1 MPLVQAKCTNC
12 GASLL
17 VDNAKEAAICQYCGA
32 AYVVEQ
38 AINNFVTMKDP
49 AALHAL
55 GDEAVAECDY
65 ETAEKYYTELY
76 TQNSRDLSANAKR
89 LLVHSVNVLHNAS
102 PNGLYQDGV
111 KWYSNS
117 MQALLKYFQ
126 SNDNVPDRDIILL
139 LRLLYMVNFVTRSG
153 FRVFNIHHVDD
164 LRGRFLQVLL
174 FAETAKAH
182 VEILNCCIEQ
192 KRDIDCSEKAQL
204 VEKSYAMIH
213 RTIDGKQ
220 DEILACASVV
230 DWNRICELEAFFA
243 GSLPSEYLK
252 SASKPTI
259 PTDSSVQA
267 MADASGKKTVD
278 IKKWK
283 KLILTLI
290 ITVAIFAFISDSYV
304 IFFLMLAGFLSVC
317 FSN

>member
-17 VDNAKEAAICQYCGA
+17 VDNAKDAAICQYCGA

-38 AINNFVTMKDP
+38 AINNFVTMRDP
-49 AALHAL
+49 VALHAL
-55 GDEAVAECDY
+55 GDEAVAEGDY
-65 ETAEKYYTELY
+65 ETAEKYYTELF
-76 TQNSRDLSANAKR
+76 TQNSRDLRANAKR

-102 PNGLYQDGV
+102 PNGLYQDGA
-111 KWYSNS
+111 KWYSSS
-117 MQALLKYFQ
+117 MQALLKYLQ
-126 SNDNVPDRDIILL
+126 SNDNVPDKDIILL

-164 LRGRFLQVLL
+164 MRERFVQVLL

-182 VEILNCCIEQ
+182 VEILNLCVEQ
-192 KRDIDCSEKAQL
+192 KRSIDCSEKAQL

-220 DEILACASVV
+220 DEILACTSVL

-243 GSLPSEYLK
+243 DALPPEYLK

-259 PTDSSVQA
+259 PTDSSAQA
-267 MADASGKKTVD
+267 MAGASGKKATD

-283 KLILTLI
+283 KIILALI
-290 ITVAIFAFISDSYV
+290 ITVAIFALISDNYV
-304 IFFLMLAGFLSVC
+304 IFFLMLAGFLSVS
-317 FSN
+317 FSK